1 MNFKNLIS
9 LAEAAS
15 ICGLSSNHLAV
26 LSGAGKYHYRG
37 SYQRLIMVLLGK

>member
-26 LSGAGKYHYRG
+26 LYGAGKHHYGG
-37 SYQRLIMVLLGK
+37 SYQRPIMVFLGK